1 VKTVTAPH
9 PVRCYIAIGSN
20 LGERLALCHAAIDQL
35 AALPQSRLGR
45 RSSWYETEPVLFDVG
60 GHGGKVDHFNSY
72 PLIPTPIRPP
82 YPEPA
87 PGWFINGVVELT
99 TALVP
104 RRLLDECLR
113 IERQFGRRRVDR
125 LRNAPVRQSPSGDDP
140 SFSRPIDLDLLF
152 YGGAVISEPGLT
164 IPHPK
169 LHLRRFVLA
178 PMAELEPG
186 FVHPVL
192 HTTVGELLSRL
203 TDDHAVRRLEP
214 AATRQSGY

>member
-1 VKTVTAPH
+1 MVNTVTAPH

-20 LGERLALCHAAIDQL
+20 QGERLALCHAAIDQL

-45 RSSWYETEPVLFDVG
+45 RSSWYETEPVFVG
-60 GHGGKVDHFNSY
+60 TCAERAKQGP
-72 PLIPTPIRPP
+72 PLSLHS
-82 YPEPA
+82 EPA

-99 TALVP
+99 TTLVP

-113 IERQFGRRRVDR
+113 IERQFGRRRVNR
-125 LRNAPVRQSPSGDDP
+125 SHNAPVRQSPSGDHP
-140 SFSRPIDLDLLF
+140 PFSRPIDLDLLF

-164 IPHPK
+164 IPHPR
-169 LHLRRFVLA
+169 LHLRRFVLV